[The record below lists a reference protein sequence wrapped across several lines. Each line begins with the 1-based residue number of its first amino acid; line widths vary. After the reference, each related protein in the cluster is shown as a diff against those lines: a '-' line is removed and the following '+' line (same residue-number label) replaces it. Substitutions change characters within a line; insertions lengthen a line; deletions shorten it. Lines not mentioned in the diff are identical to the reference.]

1 MMPLSENSA
10 AIADWPDALID
21 VLERQQTLVEQ
32 LVSMSQTQAG
42 LIAERRTDHLL
53 ELLSRRQTVIDE
65 FTVCQTQMSAMSRD
79 LDRRL
84 TTVSPPQRERI
95 RGLIGDIGERL
106 REVMQR
112 DHQDQAALHG
122 GREAVLS
129 EISGLDNGRQA
140 RAAYGPAATGVNRFA
155 DRQV

>member
-1 MMPLSENSA
+1 MMPLSSTSA
-10 AIADWPDALID
+10 AIADWPEALID

-32 LVSMSQTQAG
+32 LASMSQTQAG

-53 ELLSRRQTVIDE
+53 ELLARRQTVIDE

-84 TTVSPPQRERI
+84 TTVPPTQRDRI
-95 RGLIGDIGERL
+95 RGLISGIGERL

-122 GREAVLS
+122 GREDVLS
-129 EISGLDNGRQA
+129 EMSSLDNGRQA
-140 RAAYGPAATGVNRFA
+140 RAAYGPAARSVNRFA